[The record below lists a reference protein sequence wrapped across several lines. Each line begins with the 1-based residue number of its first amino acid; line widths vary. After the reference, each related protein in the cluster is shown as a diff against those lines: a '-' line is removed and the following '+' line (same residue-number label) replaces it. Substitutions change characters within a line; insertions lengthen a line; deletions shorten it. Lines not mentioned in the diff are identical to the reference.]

1 MNEATHNEIIRRWRG
16 GASLRKMA
24 RELGVSRRQ
33 VEQAIAVHQQS
44 RQEGG
49 AGLSPKKRRPSQLDA
64 YQETIEQLLTRYP
77 DITAVRVHEELTKLG
92 FEGCYSSVKER
103 LREVRPGKPSA
114 VVQRFETAPGVQGQ
128 MDYSTYTIDFSG
140 EGRRRVHLFG
150 YLLAY
155 SRRQYLRFV
164 DSQDFTTTIREHI
177 RAFEYLGGAAAKCL
191 YDNMRVVVSGYDGD
205 EPIYNTR
212 FLAFATHYGY
222 QPVACRPRRSQ
233 TKGKIERQF
242 HYVETNLLNGRTFQ
256 SLEHLNDTTRWWLEH
271 VADVR
276 VHRETKQRPVD
287 RHQEELAHLIPLP
300 AQPYDTA
307 EVVYRC
313 VNSESLVVYCQN
325 QYSVPWRYI
334 GLTLP
339 IRVTENEL
347 IVYGPQIEE
356 VARHPLL
363 PRETSGRVSWLKQ
376 HRPTADQEKKYE
388 ILKQRYGELGET
400 ASRFFEG
407 LVKNRRYGKDEA
419 QKVLALLEIYRR
431 EDLLTAIERAVR
443 YGAYSRSAVE
453 RILAVQASPKTV
465 LDQLAEQ
472 EQQQLQELLEGESV
486 EPRQSQEYQQL
497 LFEENQEDEDH
508 EADSTDEQ
516 EPPTAGEDP

>member
-1 MNEATHNEIIRRWRG
+1 M
-16 GASLRKMA
+16 
-24 RELGVSRRQ
+24 
-33 VEQAIAVHQQS
+33 
-44 RQEGG
+44 
-49 AGLSPKKRRPSQLDA
+49 QL
-64 YQETIEQLLTRYP
+64 
-77 DITAVRVHEELTKLG
+77 
-92 FEGCYSSVKER
+92 
-103 LREVRPGKPSA
+103 
-114 VVQRFETAPGVQGQ
+114 
-128 MDYSTYTIDFSG
+128 
-140 EGRRRVHLFG
+140 
-150 YLLAY
+150 
-155 SRRQYLRFV
+155 
-164 DSQDFTTTIREHI
+164 TT
-177 RAFEYLGGAAAKCL
+177 
-191 YDNMRVVVSGYDGD
+191 S
-205 EPIYNTR
+205 
-212 FLAFATHYGY
+212 
-222 QPVACRPRRSQ
+222 

-300 AQPYDTA
+300 AQPYDAA

-388 ILKQRYGELGET
+388 ILKQRYVELGET

-431 EDLLTAIERAVR
+431 EDLLAAIERAVR

-472 EQQQLQELLEGESV
+472 EQQHLEELLEGESV

-497 LFEENQEDEDH
+497 LFEENQEDEGH